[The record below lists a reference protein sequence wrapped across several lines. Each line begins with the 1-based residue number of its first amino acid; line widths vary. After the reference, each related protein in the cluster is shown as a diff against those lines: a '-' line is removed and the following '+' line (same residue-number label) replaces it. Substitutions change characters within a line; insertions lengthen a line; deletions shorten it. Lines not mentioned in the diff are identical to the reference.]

1 MNNPFIVRYHSS
13 WIETDET
20 HSFSA
25 IGSPH
30 SGETGSTFDT
40 GTDPSAPLTES
51 TEESTED
58 GSDVD
63 SNSNSD
69 SDDSDSVV
77 EFDED
82 STPGAELD
90 FEFGDDLDDMDFL
103 SVGHDR
109 SRSASYPQIHFGND
123 DSDSDGSTTD
133 DASKS
138 RRSPVLSRKGQSKK
152 GTKPS
157 SPVDSPRNKQVRTL
171 YIQVRRSP
179 PSFAPKVADL
189 LPLLPDGICRE
200 AHPSRGD
207 R

>member
-20 HSFSA
+20 HSFSTV
-25 IGSPH
+25 GSPTP
-30 SGETGSTFDT
+30 GESGSTFDT
-40 GTDPSAPLTES
+40 GTDPSAPLTCS
-51 TEESTED
+51 TNDSTAD
-58 GSDVD
+58 GSESDT
-63 SNSNSD
+63 D

-77 EFDED
+77 DFEED

-123 DSDSDGSTTD
+123 DDDDSDSEGSSTD
-133 DASKS
+133 DASTSRKS
-138 RRSPVLSRKGQSKK
+138 PILSRKGLSKK

-157 SPVDSPRNKQVRTL
+157 TPTDSPRNKQVRTL
-171 YIQVRRSP
+171 YIQVRP
-179 PSFAPKVADL
+179 PSSFPPRAAFL
-189 LPLLPDGICRE
+189 HRLEGQERE
-200 AHPSRGD
+200 SN
-207 R
+207 

>member
-20 HSFSA
+20 HSFSTV
-25 IGSPH
+25 GSPTP
-30 SGETGSTFDT
+30 GATGSTFDT
-40 GTDPSAPLTES
+40 GTDPSAPLTSS
-51 TEESTED
+51 TDDSTAD
-58 GSDVD
+58 GSDSD
-63 SNSNSD
+63 TD

-77 EFDED
+77 DFEED

-123 DSDSDGSTTD
+123 DDDDDSDSEGSSTD
-133 DASKS
+133 DASTS
-138 RRSPVLSRKGQSKK
+138 RKSPVLSRKGLSKK

-157 SPVDSPRNKQVRTL
+157 TPTDSPRNKQVRTL
-171 YIQVRRSP
+171 YIQVRPSSELSP
-179 PSFAPKVADL
+179 SSGVFASPRGTGRGIELTFL
-189 LPLLPDGICRE
+189 LFV
-200 AHPSRGD
+200 
-207 R
+207 